1 MINIADDPSTAH
13 AGDLAL
19 MVSAQKKR
27 YLISLTPGQ
36 QLQTHRGVLNHDDL
50 IGCTWGTRVNS
61 HLGSAYL
68 LLQPSLSD
76 LMMEI
81 KRNTQ
86 IMYPKDVGYILLA
99 LDITAGKR
107 VLEAGSGSGSLT
119 TALASTIGPTGHVY
133 SYDNREA
140 LQNLARKNLVKFGLE
155 GRVTFKI
162 GDVSEGFEERNLDA
176 IFLDLPNPYDY
187 LPQVRQALKSGG
199 FFGSILPTTNQVTK
213 LIFSLHREKFAFTD
227 VCEIML
233 RYYKTSADRFRP
245 TDRMVAHTGYLIFSR
260 PVNDLLDEDTL
271 GEAIEVEVVD
281 PLEEKL

>member
-1 MINIADDPSTAH
+1 MSDDPSIAQ

-27 YLISLTPGQ
+27 YLICLTPGH

-50 IGCTWGTRVNS
+50 ISQPWGKRVNS

-68 LLQPSLSD
+68 LLQPSLAD
-76 LMMEI
+76 LLQET

-86 IMYPKDVGYILLA
+86 IMYPKDVGYLL
-99 LDITAGKR
+99 LSMDITSGKR
-107 VLEAGSGSGSLT
+107 VLEAGSGSGALT
-119 TALASTIGPTGHVY
+119 TALAAMVGPTGHIY

-140 LQNLARKNLVKFGLE
+140 LQNLARKNIAKVGMQE
-155 GRVTFKI
+155 RVTFKI
-162 GDVSEGFEERNLDA
+162 GDAGDGFEERNLDA

-199 FFGSILPTTNQVTK
+199 FFGSILPTTNQVSK
-213 LIFSLHREKFAFTD
+213 LVYSLHREKFSFTD

-233 RYYKTSADRFRP
+233 RFYKSSPDRLRP

-260 PVNDLLDEDTL
+260 PVIDTLDENN
-271 GEAIEVEVVD
+271 EA
-281 PLEEKL
+281 EENPDDVGDLPAE